1 MFVNNFLQNYIRV
14 FKKGEKKHADIA
26 RQSGHFYPK
35 IMTNRKA
42 CQRLFTLLAIRLR
55 IASKKIAMQNHGNAQ
70 QQRRVDITALQQFRN
85 VGGVHK
91 QFPCQP
97 RSAALLR
104 FQFFFDQIANVN
116 VVGHF
121 LSIFF
126 QPQPPK
132 RLQSIKKGV
141 EIALCLILL
150 QALACLATDKNNSPT
165 PILPY
170 RHPRRRKTSDA
181 DAIANYLRR
190 IKNRQVRNRR

>member
-1 MFVNNFLQNYIRV
+1 
-14 FKKGEKKHADIA
+14 
-26 RQSGHFYPK
+26 
-35 IMTNRKA
+35 MTNRKA
-42 CQRLFTLLAIRLR
+42 RHRLFTLLAIRLR

-70 QQRRVDITALQQFRN
+70 QQRRIDITALQQFRN
-85 VGGVHK
+85 VGRIHK

-97 RSAALLR
+97 RSAAFLR

-121 LSIFF
+121 SFHICSASTSQAASIH
-126 QPQPPK
+126 
-132 RLQSIKKGV
+132 KKGV

-170 RHPRRRKTSDA
+170 RLPRRRKTSDA
-181 DAIANYLRR
+181 DAIVNYLRR